1 MKVIGLDAR
10 EYTWN
15 PKTGGGKRSKLHQK
29 AKTVLD
35 SCFPHDRILE
45 EVTLPGTKTV
55 RSKCLRADFYIP
67 NRNLIVEV
75 HGEQHFKYIPYFH
88 KSRAGFAMAKK
99 RDLDKKEWCR
109 VNDIELI
116 ELRWDDSLEY
126 WRYKLERRG

>member
-1 MKVIGLDAR
+1 MKVIGLDAC

-75 HGEQHFKYIPYFH
+75 HGEQHFRFNAFH
-88 KSRAGFAMAKK
+88 YDDKLAFFRAQA
-99 RDLDKKEWCR
+99 RDRSKTEWCKLNEIR
-109 VNDIELI
+109 LI
-116 ELRWDDSLEY
+116 QLNYNEDEDE
-126 WRYKLERRG
+126 WRNKIQ

>member
-1 MKVIGLDAR
+1 MKVVGLDAR

-29 AKTVLD
+29 AKTILD

-45 EVTLPGTKTV
+45 EVTLPGTKTI

-75 HGEQHFKYIPYFH
+75 HGEQHFRFNAFH
-88 KSRAGFAMAKK
+88 FDDKLAFFRAQA
-99 RDLDKKEWCR
+99 RDRNKADWCKLNEIRLIQLNYNEDEDEWR
-109 VNDIELI
+109 NKIQ
-116 ELRWDDSLEY
+116 
-126 WRYKLERRG
+126 

>member
-29 AKTVLD
+29 AKAVLD
-35 SCFPHDRILE
+35 SCFPYDRILE
-45 EVTLPGTKTV
+45 EVSLPGTKTI

-75 HGEQHFKYIPYFH
+75 HGEQHFRFNAFH
-88 KSRAGFAMAKK
+88 FDTKLAFFKAQA
-99 RDLDKKEWCR
+99 RDRSKAEWCKLNEIR
-109 VNDIELI
+109 LIQLNYNEDEDEWRKKIE
-116 ELRWDDSLEY
+116 
-126 WRYKLERRG
+126 

>member
-75 HGEQHFKYIPYFH
+75 HGEEQFRFNAYHFDSKLAFF
-88 KSRAGFAMAKK
+88 KAQA
-99 RDLDKKEWCR
+99 RDRSKAEWCKLNEIR
-109 VNDIELI
+109 LI
-116 ELRWDDSLEY
+116 QLNYNETEEEWKS
-126 WRYKLERRG
+126 KI